1 MEKIVVENL
10 NFRYQNSDFRLK
22 NINLK
27 IDRGE
32 FVFIAGQSG
41 AGKSTLLYCLTGLIP
56 HYIKEGEMKGDVWID
71 NLNTKE
77 VSLTDLSRKIGIILQ
92 NPESQIFG
100 MTVEE
105 DLAFALENMGIP
117 RYEIGR
123 RINKV
128 LNLLE
133 LRKFR
138 NKTPEIL
145 SGGQKKRLIIG
156 SILSL
161 NPEILVLDEPFSNLD
176 PSGIQL
182 VASTLEKLKK
192 VGKIIILADRKIE
205 HVIHLVDRVIVLDK
219 GKIIGDLPLRKFSEN
234 RNLVKR
240 SGIII
245 PQVLKLSYSL
255 QSLGMRFDKF
265 PITVEELLRELNGSC
280 YKN

>member
-138 NKTPEIL
+138 NKAPEIL

-255 QSLGMRFDKF
+255 QSLGMRFNKF

>member
-138 NKTPEIL
+138 NKAPEIL

-255 QSLGMRFDKF
+255 QSLGMRFNNCGR
-265 PITVEELLRELNGSC
+265 ITEGVEWVLL
-280 YKN
+280 

>member
-1 MEKIVVENL
+1 MENL

>member
-138 NKTPEIL
+138 NKAPEIL

>member
-138 NKTPEIL
+138 NKAPEIL

-255 QSLGMRFDKF
+255 QSLGVRFDKF

>member
-1 MEKIVVENL
+1 MENL

-138 NKTPEIL
+138 NKAPEIL

>member
-1 MEKIVVENL
+1 VENL

-138 NKTPEIL
+138 NKAPEIL